1 MTSRVLQKSRGRSRN
16 EARELLQFFFASELI
31 APSKTLWIVSP
42 WLRNI
47 ELFDSTAGAFA
58 DLIPEAPQ
66 RVIRLTD
73 VLRSLLLAGT
83 RVVLVLR
90 SPRDDGGVGLEL
102 TELATAIGRASSLKV
117 VDSATLH
124 AKGLLADR
132 SAITGSMNVTHAGL
146 EAHTEL
152 LQFITD
158 PEHLARLRLEFSG
171 EYGR

>member
-16 EARELLQFFFASELI
+16 EAREVLQFFFASELI

-58 DLIPEAPQ
+58 DLIPEAAQ
-66 RVIRLTD
+66 RMIRLTD
-73 VLRSLLLAGT
+73 VLRSLLIAGT
-83 RVVLVLR
+83 RIMMVLR

-102 TELATAIGRASSLKV
+102 TELAAAIDRASSLTV
-117 VDSATLH
+117 VESPTLH
-124 AKGLLADR
+124 TKGLLAHR
-132 SAITGSMNVTHAGL
+132 SAIIGSMNVTHAGV

-171 EYGR
+171 EYGS